1 MKKLFLSILV
11 LGLLLSGNA
20 YAKKKAGYVYFKDD
34 KTIHVKFSFG
44 NKARKTAVAHCQ
56 SLSKFAFIFWNDE
69 GIEKSRLYHC
79 SKSKLVI
86 SPLNGDKLLWTN
98 YNPEHVWA
106 KEDALKNYKST
117 CAALGF
123 QLGTEKFADCTL
135 KLILNDEKKVQAI
148 KKIEA
153 QNEAIRRSEKQNKKK
168 AKVVEYSGSVNCI
181 KYRNDLYCPPP
192 GGTISNYREAYSAS
206 GPVCGLGSH
215 VVIGTGRSARIY
227 FSNVPNGW
235 AIVKGNSA
243 ECSGGCQERGSI
255 SFCERVR

>member
-1 MKKLFLSILV
+1 MKKLLGIIV

-20 YAKKKAGYVYFKDD
+20 YAKEIKIYHQDENSITVTWSAFYHRQAKIAAK
-34 KTIHVKFSFG
+34 
-44 NKARKTAVAHCQ
+44 HCAKYQ
-56 SLSKFAFIFWNDE
+56 KFATNFYGSEEVPKGYMKYLCSAKNLIIHPRT
-69 GIEKSRLYHC
+69 GEKVY
-79 SKSKLVI
+79 
-86 SPLNGDKLLWTN
+86 WTN

-106 KEDALKNYKST
+106 KESSLKNYKSI

-123 QLGTEKFADCTL
+123 QVGTEKFADCTL